1 MTATR
6 EPKKITGK
14 MVLMWMVAFFG
25 VIIAVN
31 STLMFFA
38 INTWPGLTTEDPYK
52 KGVNYNQTLDAA
64 ARQSA
69 LGWLSTV
76 EIGAGEIGADTEAD
90 KSVTI
95 RMTGQDNAPL
105 SGLIVTVTVERA
117 VGTRNTQIISMSETA
132 PGIYSGIFKAPKQG
146 RWIAEIT
153 AAGPNNASYR
163 MKHQVMITP

>member
-1 MTATR
+1 MAATR

-14 MVLMWMVAFFG
+14 MVLIWMIAFFG

-31 STLMFFA
+31 SVFMYFA
-38 INTWPGLTTEDPYK
+38 IYTWPGLTTEDSYK

-69 LGWLSTV
+69 LGWLSTI
-76 EIGAGEIGADTEAD
+76 EIGAGTNTD
-90 KSVTI
+90 KPVTI
-95 RMTGQDNAPL
+95 HMTGQANAPL
-105 SGLIVTVTVERA
+105 SGLVVTVTIERA
-117 VGTRNTQIISMSETA
+117 VGTHNTQIISMSETA
-132 PGIYSGIFKAPKQG
+132 PGIYSGIFKAQEQG

-163 MKHQVMITP
+163 MKHQVLISP